1 MVDKFDKKTR
11 SRIMAAIRS
20 TNTSPE
26 RAVFK
31 AIKKQNIHFQR
42 HYKKNAL
49 GTPDLAVPSRKIAV
63 YIDGDFW
70 HGFRFPIWKRRLT
83 NSFWRKK
90 MERNRKRDNL
100 YHGRLR
106 NIEWKVLREWE
117 HQLKNDF
124 RGTIDKIIFFL
135 DQQ

>member
-1 MVDKFDKKTR
+1 MADKFNKETR
-11 SRIMAAIRS
+11 SKIMAAIRS

-26 RAVFK
+26 RAVFRELR
-31 AIKKQNIHFQR
+31 KQNVYFQR
-42 HYKKNAL
+42 HYKKAL

-63 YIDGDFW
+63 FIDGDFW
-70 HGFRFPIWKRRLT
+70 HGFRYPAWKGRLKK
-83 NSFWRKK
+83 SFWRKK
-90 MERNRKRDNL
+90 IERNRKRDKL

-106 NIEWKVLREWE
+106 KMGWKVLRVWE